1 MSSTTPA
8 GSNAKTATLYRMV
21 LPEHTCPYGVEAKRL
36 LERSGYAVE
45 DNHLTSRDQTDL
57 FKAQHGVATTPLIF
71 IGDERVG
78 GCDDLRRRLE
88 REAR

>member
-8 GSNAKTATLYRMV
+8 EPGGKTATLYRMV

-45 DNHLTSRDQTDL
+45 DNHLTSREQTDL
-57 FKAQHGVATTPLIF
+57 FKAQRGVATTPLIF

-78 GCDDLRRRLE
+78 GCEDLRQRLRRD
-88 REAR
+88 AP

>member
-1 MSSTTPA
+1 MPSTTSADAPMKA
-8 GSNAKTATLYRMV
+8 ATLYRMV
-21 LPEHTCPYGVEAKRL
+21 LPEHTCPYGVEAKKL

-45 DNHLTSRDQTDL
+45 DNHLTSREQTDL

-78 GCDDLRRRLE
+78 GCEDLQRRL
-88 REAR
+88 ARDAH